1 MSDSLSVDHK
11 SSGLVGEA
19 CRAACVH
26 VPRLR
31 IDLAHRQALNER
43 LNAMEESLLGV
54 FPHAVA
60 DLQLEQVQLQVAF
73 LRARD
78 WAVKAAGYI
87 DGALV
92 NLAHSAEAFGQIE
105 SELEPSLAEH
115 FRDTVAD
122 ELVYAPMQGIAPE
135 AAARASLAAVADLL
149 SLAES
154 LHEKAFHLL
163 NAANRRS

>member
-1 MSDSLSVDHK
+1 
-11 SSGLVGEA
+11 
-19 CRAACVH
+19 
-26 VPRLR
+26 
-31 IDLAHRQALNER
+31 
-43 LNAMEESLLGV
+43 
-54 FPHAVA
+54 
-60 DLQLEQVQLQVAF
+60 VQLQVAF